1 MQAARPSEKN
11 AHTHTHDAREARF
24 NGVLLALSLLS
35 TSLFDSQRTSRFTGR
50 KFVAGERVLPFGFG
64 FCFGF
69 WLGCLGFTLDADRA
83 TVAKR
88 RDRFGTRLR
97 EPEPNGETATEKL
110 GL

>member
-1 MQAARPSEKN
+1 MRT
-11 AHTHTHDAREARF
+11 HTHTMREARF
-24 NGVLLALSLLS
+24 NRVLLTLSLLS

-50 KFVAGERVLPFGFG
+50 KFVGGRASFTFLALAFG
-64 FCFGF
+64 FGF

>member
-1 MQAARPSEKN
+1 MGFCWPCHFFLQVYSTLKGRL
-11 AHTHTHDAREARF
+11 
-24 NGVLLALSLLS
+24 VLRVGSLLRES
-35 TSLFDSQRTSRFTGR
+35 EFYL
-50 KFVAGERVLPFGFG
+50 FGFG